1 MFENWRAAYSSK
13 HLNISSQNVVRTK
26 RWHMRNSYIT
36 SQFSGLDSSVENT
49 KLIHRTAKFSKTVN
63 T

>member
-13 HLNISSQNVVRTK
+13 HLDISSQNVVRTK

-49 KLIHRTAKFSKTVN
+49 KLIHRTAKF
-63 T
+63 